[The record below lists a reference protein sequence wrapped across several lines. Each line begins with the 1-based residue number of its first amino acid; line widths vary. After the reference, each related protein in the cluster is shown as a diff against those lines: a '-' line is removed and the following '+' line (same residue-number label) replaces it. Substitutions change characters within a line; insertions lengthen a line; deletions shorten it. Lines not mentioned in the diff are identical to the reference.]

1 VVELLYKEKETEKM
15 QRDVIFSEQDGR
27 LTAVIMADLD
37 HHSAKPIR
45 EKIDERLRT
54 GVVHTLVLDFS
65 SVVFMD
71 SSGMG
76 LIMGRAECASSVGCR
91 VVVVGLSPA
100 LMRLAGLCGLD
111 RIKNLTVLGKER
123 NYR

>member
-1 VVELLYKEKETEKM
+1 M

-27 LTAVIMADLD
+27 LTAAITVDLD
-37 HHSAKPIR
+37 HHSAKPRR
-45 EKIDERLRT
+45 EKIDHSLQRG
-54 GVVHTLVLDFS
+54 GVDTLVLDFS

-76 LIMGRAECASSVGCR
+76 LIMGRAECADRLGCR
-91 VVVVGLSPA
+91 VLVVGLSPA

-111 RIKNLTVLGKER
+111 RIKNLIVLGKER